1 MSVCSVHVHSISSLV
16 NSFHYN
22 LTTKWTKNKLL
33 RVLDIS
39 PCIATVFRRYDRIQ
53 TWPADI
59 VYHRAHR
66 FFFSPSCFARPSDR
80 KKKKTTSSQGDWS
93 HYSLPW
99 RVNSLFGGSSSYL
112 CGGDCAFVFFSSSV
126 VVYLSGWAIAT
137 HLIIFLVINRR
148 LDAIIKGLAYL
159 NWGCF
164 KRLTSRLP
172 ESFILSTIV
181 KIRQTSLDLIRGV
194 RDWTQVNLFAPHF
207 ATRMFE
213 KKPTGGN
220 GPEIEVSIRQRHS
233 AKKKKSKYNSLII
246 LRLARHSNRFV
257 LPFSR

>member
-1 MSVCSVHVHSISSLV
+1 M
-16 NSFHYN
+16 
-22 LTTKWTKNKLL
+22 
-33 RVLDIS
+33 
-39 PCIATVFRRYDRIQ
+39 
-53 TWPADI
+53 
-59 VYHRAHR
+59 
-66 FFFSPSCFARPSDR
+66 
-80 KKKKTTSSQGDWS
+80 
-93 HYSLPW
+93 
-99 RVNSLFGGSSSYL
+99 
-112 CGGDCAFVFFSSSV
+112 
-126 VVYLSGWAIAT
+126 
-137 HLIIFLVINRR
+137 INRR